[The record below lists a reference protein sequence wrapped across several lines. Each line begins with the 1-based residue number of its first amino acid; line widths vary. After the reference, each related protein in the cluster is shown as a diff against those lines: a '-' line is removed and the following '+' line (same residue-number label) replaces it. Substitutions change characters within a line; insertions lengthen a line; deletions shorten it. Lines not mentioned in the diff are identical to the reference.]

1 MQKKTVMAL
10 SALLAVG
17 AARGAENVVGSA
29 SGVYVCTDPSR
40 SLLWKTITDERME
53 IPVVWPSGAV
63 AATLTVT
70 SDCGETTAVPVPDDA
85 DVLSVEFVLP
95 DDEAAERVVTLALAF
110 TDADG
115 APLDGLGQVAT
126 LGLVRGANGRSARCV
141 PNTATRRWR
150 RRKEGRAV
158 ISVPEGVESVAL
170 DGGEAVAVEAPGWF
184 AWSGLENGAH
194 EVVAGDAAV
203 TFEVVPGGVVIFI
216 R

>member
-1 MQKKTVMAL
+1 MQVKSVIALTV
-10 SALLAVG
+10 LLAVG
-17 AARGAENVVGSA
+17 AARGAEDVVGSA

-70 SDCGETTAVPVPDDA
+70 SDCGETTAVPVPDGA

-95 DDEAAERVVTLALAF
+95 KDEASERVVTLALAF
-110 TDADG
+110 TDAAG
-115 APLDGLGQVAT
+115 AAVDNLGQAAT

-150 RRKEGRAV
+150 RRKDGRAV
-158 ISVPEGVESVAL
+158 IPVPEGVESVSL

-184 AWSGLENGAH
+184 AWNGLANGPH
-194 EVVAGDAAV
+194 EIAGGEASV
-203 TFEVVPGGVVIFI
+203 TFEVVPGGVAIFI

>member
-10 SALLAVG
+10 TVLLSVG
-17 AARGAENVVGSA
+17 AARGTEAVVGSA
-29 SGVYVCTDPSR
+29 SGVYVCTDPVR
-40 SLLWKTITDERME
+40 SLLWKTVTAERVE
-53 IPVVWPSGAV
+53 IPVAWPVGAV

-70 SDCGETTAVPVPDDA
+70 PNGGVPATRPVPDGADA
-85 DVLSVEFVLP
+85 LPVEFVLP
-95 DDEAAERVVTLALAF
+95 KDEASERVVTLALAF
-110 TDADG
+110 TDAAG
-115 APLDGLGQVAT
+115 AAVDNLGQTAT

-158 ISVPEGVESVAL
+158 ISVPEGVESVSL

-203 TFEVVPGGVVIFI
+203 TFEVVPGGVLIFI